1 MLQEALQETLVVWYP
16 QSQEAQ
22 EFLQIYITMRQNQA
36 SRAVTSLHTSSG
48 PLLYLLSQL
57 LIPFSIA
64 FTKISGQAK
73 PQR

>member
-1 MLQEALQETLVVWYP
+1 MTLVVLYP

-22 EFLQIYITMRQNQA
+22 EFLQIYITMRQKQA
-36 SRAVTSLHTSSG
+36 SRAVSSLHTSAG

-57 LIPFSIA
+57 FKPFSLA
-64 FTKISGQAK
+64 FTKVSGQAK